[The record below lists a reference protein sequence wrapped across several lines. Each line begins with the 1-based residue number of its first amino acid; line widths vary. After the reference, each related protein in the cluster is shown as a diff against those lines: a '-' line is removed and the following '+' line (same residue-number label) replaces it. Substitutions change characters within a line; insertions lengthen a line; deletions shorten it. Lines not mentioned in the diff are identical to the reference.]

1 MNQPSQNF
9 GKPFKKFGRC
19 GYEFDRS
26 ATEVAILDRSGR
38 SVWKAAQGEDPAPIR
53 WGGLNEA
60 GQTVETGDYI
70 CKIVYPD
77 NKVTYLP
84 FVFVKQP

>member
-1 MNQPSQNF
+1 MPKSNPTKGFVRRGSDL
-9 GKPFKKFGRC
+9 
-19 GYEFDRS
+19 EFDMS

-38 SVWKAAQGEDPAPIR
+38 AIWRKAKGENLAPIR
-53 WGGLNEA
+53 WTGLDMT

-77 NKVTYLP
+77 AKVAYLP
-84 FVFVKQP
+84 FVFMKRA